1 MEYKSINAIHITK
14 IYEEVKFSTADQIER
29 DYFRNKLF
37 RPLPLQMVLTPLHVP
52 FAWQFRTREP
62 LKINPLS
69 QENRM
74 LSGNT
79 VRSPYDDP
87 FKGTLRRPQSTAARK
102 HFKHNE
108 KNHQHNSIPRMKR
121 NTKWLSYL
129 RKT

>member
-1 MEYKSINAIHITK
+1 
-14 IYEEVKFSTADQIER
+14 
-29 DYFRNKLF
+29 
-37 RPLPLQMVLTPLHVP
+37 MVLIPLHVP

-102 HFKHNE
+102 ELKGKKIKINE
-108 KNHQHNSIPRMKR
+108 KNHKQNSITRMTR
-121 NTKWLSYL
+121 NI
-129 RKT
+129 